1 MVTVGK
7 KTMPSIHMSC
17 WILQSVATN
26 NSLPFVVVQ
35 SVNMISFTFR
45 SSASYIKRDCQHLN
59 LIIPFVPNMRLT
71 NHDKEETVR
80 CAHLTKRDVGSF
92 QMSYGLVALTS
103 FSRSLSTRALTKECG
118 RMHELLSFQS

>member
-80 CAHLTKRDVGSF
+80 CAHLTKRDVANYVCFASSNSDLPSTYLHYLLG
-92 QMSYGLVALTS
+92 GTS
-103 FSRSLSTRALTKECG
+103 DGEEVPPNK
-118 RMHELLSFQS
+118 